1 MTTLTGPVEGGPI
14 ESKIALDMV
23 KRSIPFIPIMLIISA
38 LVWGRNGA
46 ISAAVAIA
54 VVLVNFLLAAA
65 MLAWAA
71 RISVGAI
78 MGAALFGYLL
88 RLVLIAAV
96 VLPLR
101 SQSWFAVWPLGITLV
116 VSHLGLLLW
125 ELRHVSISF
134 SQPGVKPSKRDARR
148 AARATA
154 QATSSLEQSVTNT
167 RSES

>member
-1 MTTLTGPVEGGPI
+1 MANTFTGPVAGGAI
-14 ESKIALDMV
+14 ESKIAIDMV
-23 KRSIPFIPIMLIISA
+23 KRSIPFIPVVLIISA
-38 LVWGRNGA
+38 LVWGKNGA
-46 ISAAVAIA
+46 ISAGVAVAI
-54 VVLVNFLLAAA
+54 VLVNFLLAAA

-71 RISVGAI
+71 RISVAAI

-101 SQSWFAVWPLGITLV
+101 NQSWFAVWPLGITLV

-134 SQPGVKPSKRDARR
+134 SEPGVKAPKPRKSRM
-148 AARATA
+148 
-154 QATSSLEQSVTNT
+154 SSSVTST

>member
-1 MTTLTGPVEGGPI
+1 VSSPFTGPVEGGAI

-23 KRSIPFIPIMLIISA
+23 KRSVPFIPVMLIISA
-38 LVWGRNGA
+38 LVWGKNGA

-54 VVLVNFLLAAA
+54 IVLINFLLAAA

-71 RISVGAI
+71 RISVSAI

-101 SQSWFAVWPLGITLV
+101 NQSWFAVWPLGITLV

-125 ELRHVSISF
+125 ELRHVSIKF
-134 SQPGVKPSKRDARR
+134 SQSGAVPSGRRR
-148 AARATA
+148 AV
-154 QATSSLEQSVTNT
+154 SVTNT
-167 RSES
+167 VSRSES